1 MRSSRRRKPLTDGE
15 VRQLIDNASIIGTAW
30 RP

>member
-1 MRSSRRRKPLTDGE
+1 MRSSRGGKPLTDRE